1 MLREDAEHLAGEP
14 RDAALCAA
22 RQVDAAWNAVLAG
35 DIDDIA
41 LELVHAG
48 LASPPD

>member
-1 MLREDAEHLAGEP
+1 MLREDAEHLTGEP
-14 RDAALCAA
+14 RDAALRAA
-22 RQVDAAWNAVLAG
+22 MQVDAAWKAVLAG